1 MGVADGKSVF
11 LACNSGASVMNWF
24 TRLWS
29 PARPTHPAPVHQV
42 EAASTAAVSEPSSA
56 PDTDMS
62 AEASHPFVPWLAGTV
77 ERTTQTITPNEQHAL
92 DVLQGVLALPE
103 IPDMLLPRAAEVV
116 PQLIA
121 LLRETQLP
129 LQAIAQR
136 VGKDPL
142 LVAEVLRLASSPYY
156 RAQGDVT
163 DLEQGIRLIGSVGLQ
178 SAIAR
183 VVLKPIYR
191 SAAGASGS
199 LHANAIA
206 RLWKHS
212 EALAERAAAL
222 ADSAGLDAFDGYLL
236 GMLHDTGWKVALAS
250 LDRAKYTLA
259 AQPSAAFVTEL
270 TEQAHRL
277 FGLAAQRWTIT
288 PGFTAFAADARQNG
302 LANGKHPMAAL
313 LQQALYLCTLPGGR

>member
-1 MGVADGKSVF
+1 MFAMS
-11 LACNSGASVMNWF
+11 WF

-29 PARPTHPAPVHQV
+29 SPRPPRPASAPARQAQATTPAPNPN
-42 EAASTAAVSEPSSA
+42 S
-56 PDTDMS
+56 DTDTS
-62 AEASHPFVPWLAGTV
+62 SEASCPFVPWLAGAV
-77 ERTTQTITPNEQHAL
+77 ELSKQAITPHEQHTL

-103 IPDMLLPRAAEVV
+103 IPDVLLPRAAEVV

-156 RAQGDVT
+156 RAQGEVT

-212 EALAERAAAL
+212 EALAERTAAL
-222 ADSAGLDAFDGYLL
+222 ADSAGRDAFDGYLL

-270 TEQAHRL
+270 AEQTHRL

>member
-1 MGVADGKSVF
+1 
-11 LACNSGASVMNWF
+11 MNWF

-29 PARPTHPAPVHQV
+29 SPRPPSPAPVRHA
-42 EAASTAAVSEPSSA
+42 EAAPA
-56 PDTDMS
+56 PRPASDANTDLDKP
-62 AEASHPFVPWLAGTV
+62 AEANCPFVPWLSDEV
-77 ERTTQTITPNEQHAL
+77 ELSVQAISPHEQHTL
-92 DVLQGVLALPE
+92 EVLQGVLDLPE
-103 IPDMLLPRAAEVV
+103 IPDMLLPRAAELV

-156 RAQGDVT
+156 RTQGEVT

-178 SAIAR
+178 LAIAR

-199 LHANAIA
+199 PHANAIA
-206 RLWKHS
+206 RLWEHS
-212 EALAERAAAL
+212 ETLAERTAAL
-222 ADSAGLDAFDGYLL
+222 ADAAGLDAFDGYLV
-236 GMLHDTGWKVALAS
+236 GMLHDTGWRVALAS
-250 LDRAKYTLA
+250 LDRAKYTLVA
-259 AQPSAAFVTEL
+259 LPSAAFVAEL
-270 TEQAHRL
+270 TEQTHRL

-288 PGFTAFAADARQNG
+288 TGFTAFAVDARQNG
-302 LANGKHPMAAL
+302 LANGRHPMAAL
-313 LQQALYLCTLPGGR
+313 LQQALYLCATRS